1 MASFIEQLQRIVRLY
16 REDEQ
21 PWPARSRAIAAWA
34 ISQNLWKP
42 QPGALVSQCA
52 SQLSRALREEYI
64 TDSQGRRVRTKH
76 SARVE
81 KNGELIV
88 LWDDIRTASRSHMRI
103 AFQQRRQ
110 QIVGDCH
117 QLMMDMD
124 SFNQNQ
130 NPSHPIQLSFDF
142 TRDLEELLAVVQ
154 PKDIKPSPVRLS
166 RLPSTPAPLFSR

>member
-1 MASFIEQLQRIVRLY
+1 
-16 REDEQ
+16 
-21 PWPARSRAIAAWA
+21 
-34 ISQNLWKP
+34 
-42 QPGALVSQCA
+42 
-52 SQLSRALREEYI
+52 
-64 TDSQGRRVRTKH
+64 
-76 SARVE
+76 
-81 KNGELIV
+81 
-88 LWDDIRTASRSHMRI
+88 MRI

>member
-88 LWDDIRTASRSHMRI
+88 L
-103 AFQQRRQ
+103 
-110 QIVGDCH
+110 
-117 QLMMDMD
+117 
-124 SFNQNQ
+124 
-130 NPSHPIQLSFDF
+130 
-142 TRDLEELLAVVQ
+142 
-154 PKDIKPSPVRLS
+154 
-166 RLPSTPAPLFSR
+166 